1 MGALTVKQET
11 LRFLIMAA
19 IYALVLVGAAFVLTG
34 CASVEGAGFENA
46 GRLGPP
52 VVCREIR
59 PGYTQCRSE
68 K

>member
-1 MGALTVKQET
+1 MTET
-11 LRFLIMAA
+11 LRFFLVASLFTACLFGAA
-19 IYALVLVGAAFVLTG
+19 ILLTG
-34 CASVEGAGFENA
+34 CAVEGAGFENS

-59 PGYTQCRSE
+59 PGYTQCRS